1 MDNITHSVVGLGIGA
16 LIDRSL
22 APETEPAA
30 QRVRTR
36 MLLTICCLASNLP
49 DIDLVLTRLLEP
61 PLGYLLQHRGH
72 THTVLGAI
80 GEIALLLALVWLLWP
95 AARRLLRTSP
105 RARVA
110 ALGAACAGLALHISM
125 DGLNVYGVHPFW
137 PFDARWYYGDMVFI
151 VEPVFWVAFGMP
163 LAAMV
168 QRRARR
174 WLLLGLMAAVPLGA
188 TLLGFLQWGS
198 LAGLLVLG
206 LLLAWIERRV
216 DERAAGHRGR
226 RALLAGL
233 AASLGFVAL
242 QGAALHQARAV
253 VGTAV
258 ARLDPGERLLDSA
271 LSAYPANPLCWSVVT
286 VALDNAGGDYH
297 LRRGVLSIAPAITH
311 VAACPAPI
319 AGGVAATG
327 DTQLAWQSEERDSLA
342 TLRTLSSGNCH
353 FNAWMRFARAPSFD
367 DASATDARWGPSGSR
382 NFSTIDYAGLAG
394 APCPHPV
401 PGWGMPRADLL
412 ARPAAL
418 VQP

>member
-36 MLLTICCLASNLP
+36 MLLTICCLASNFP
-49 DIDLVLTRLLEP
+49 DIDLVLTRLLEA

-105 RARVA
+105 RARMA

-174 WLLLGLMAAVPLGA
+174 WLLLGLMAAVPLVA

-216 DERAAGHRGR
+216 DERPAGHRGR

-242 QGAALHQARAV
+242 QGAALQQARAV

-297 LRRGVLSIAPAITH
+297 LRRGVLSIAPAITR

-319 AGGVAATG
+319 SGGVAATG
-327 DTQLAWQSEERDSLA
+327 DAQLAWQSEERDSLA
-342 TLRTLSSGNCH
+342 ALRTLASGNCH

-401 PGWGMPRADLL
+401 PGWSMPRADLL